1 MTETRRL
8 AAIMAVDVGTS
19 LPATTRLV
27 PYLRAEAER

>member
-8 AAIMAVDVGTS
+8 NAIIAVDVGTT

-27 PYLRAEAER
+27 PYLRAVAER